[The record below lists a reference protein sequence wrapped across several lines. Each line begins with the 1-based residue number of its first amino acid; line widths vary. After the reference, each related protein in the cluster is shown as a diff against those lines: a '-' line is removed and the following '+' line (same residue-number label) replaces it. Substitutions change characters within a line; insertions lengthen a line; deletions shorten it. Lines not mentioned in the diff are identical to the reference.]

1 MGAAERDI
9 LEAADVVCC
18 TCSAAGDN
26 RVSSL
31 RFRQCLIDEATQ
43 ATEPEC
49 IIPVVL
55 GAKHLVLV
63 GDHCQLGPVVMCK
76 EAAKAGLGQ
85 SLFERMVML
94 QVRPIRLEV
103 QYRMHP
109 CLSKFPSNT
118 FYEGALQNGI
128 SASERAHASADFPW
142 PNADRPMFFYTS
154 LGSEEVS
161 GSGTSFLNRSE
172 AANVEKLVTRF
183 LLAGVAPEQVGVITP
198 YEGQRAYIVAHM
210 QRNGSLRQQL
220 YAKVEVASVDAF
232 QGREKDFIIL
242 SCVRSNER
250 QGIGFL
256 SDPRR
261 LNVALTRAR
270 YGLVVLGN
278 PKSLSKQPL
287 WNDFLVHFKEQD
299 ALVEGPLSALKRSHV
314 QFARTRFDRRP
325 ARPIECIGAGARPL
339 GTRHRP
345 LPLVGV
351 GDGSP
356 LTLSSSTQPGL
367 TDGIGHSFSQ
377 LDSYHAQ
384 QDSCGYASQGESYKQ
399 SLFSFDSQSADG
411 FAYESQ
417 APYKAQQHAIG
428 ASHRKQPLSQGEDTR
443 AVSQDSAADSSYLHS
458 TSSSDNANQ
467 YDVWGAHLPA
477 HAYHSDTRLGYD
489 SQPGGVNLHRQ
500 NSSAS

>member
-128 SASERAHASADFPW
+128 TASERANLAFDFPW
-142 PNADRPMFFYTS
+142 PDADRPMFFYTS
-154 LGSEEVS
+154 FGAEEVS
-161 GSGTSFLNRSE
+161 GGGTSFLNRTE

-183 LLAGVAPEQVGVITP
+183 LSSGVAPEQIGVITP

-210 QRNGSLRQQL
+210 QRNGSLRQEL
-220 YAKVEVASVDAF
+220 YAEVEVASVDAF

-261 LNVALTRAR
+261 LNVALTRGRYRHSSAR
-270 YGLVVLGN
+270 
-278 PKSLSKQPL
+278 
-287 WNDFLVHFKEQD
+287 
-299 ALVEGPLSALKRSHV
+299 
-314 QFARTRFDRRP
+314 
-325 ARPIECIGAGARPL
+325 
-339 GTRHRP
+339 
-345 LPLVGV
+345 
-351 GDGSP
+351 
-356 LTLSSSTQPGL
+356 LSSSHARDL
-367 TDGIGHSFSQ
+367 TVAP
-377 LDSYHAQ
+377 HAQ
-384 QDSCGYASQGESYKQ
+384 GTTLAPVRNCSAHRAGRYCKKAFRIAPHSGCSLTLNTIQPVALAAPVKASGRREAIMRKDMVADAPPRAITAHSNRSALIRNQLTAPRLNGMDQIAHRVWPMTLATATSRFPRKTTKRDSRPPKI
-399 SLFSFDSQSADG
+399 
-411 FAYESQ
+411 
-417 APYKAQQHAIG
+417 P
-428 ASHRKQPLSQGEDTR
+428 
-443 AVSQDSAADSSYLHS
+443 
-458 TSSSDNANQ
+458 
-467 YDVWGAHLPA
+467 
-477 HAYHSDTRLGYD
+477 
-489 SQPGGVNLHRQ
+489 
-500 NSSAS
+500 